1 SIAVPCRRPR
11 IKYGRNVRFP
21 RLNALRKG
29 FSVSQLESLADF
41 YYFYKTGSFKKP
53 QGRGRQGQLDFA
65 TDETEPPEPT

>member
-1 SIAVPCRRPR
+1 PHKIRTKRPIPAVKRTPKR
-11 IKYGRNVRFP
+11 
-21 RLNALRKG
+21 
-29 FSVSQLESLADF
+29 FSVSRLESLADF